1 MVGSVNSSNSLRLVE
16 LARRRDTPAQLI
28 DHAGGI
34 RPEWL
39 AGVDVVGLT
48 AGASAP
54 PRLVEAVVTALAGLG
69 PLTVAER
76 ETTRETVHFTL
87 PPTVGSR

>member
-1 MVGSVNSSNSLRLVE
+1 VRLVE
-16 LARRRDTPAQLI
+16 LARRCGIPSYLI
-28 DHAGGI
+28 DDPSDI

-39 AGVDVVGLT
+39 DGVGVVGLT

-54 PRLVEAVVTALAGLG
+54 PWLVEAVIAALAELG
-69 PLTVAER
+69 PVTLVER

-87 PPTVGSR
+87 PSAVRRS